1 MVRGVMKMKVFNRLS
16 RWMEKTLEEPLCQ
29 AEIMRAQII
38 MEADHE
44 TKKSGGKRHK
54 KVIVL
59 RPVK

>member
-1 MVRGVMKMKVFNRLS
+1 MRVFNRLS